1 MKKKII
7 PFMILVICIINIY
20 TCVQADTSIKDSMS
34 GADSFISAGQNSNM
48 IVVDKAELKGASDS
62 IFNILLLAGMII
74 AVILSSILGIKFM
87 IGSVEEKAQVKETLI
102 PFVIGCIV
110 VFGAFTIWK
119 IFVTIGNNL

>member
-7 PFMILVICIINIY
+7 LFMILVVCIINIY
-20 TCVQADTSIKDSMS
+20 TCVQADTSIMDSMS

-87 IGSVEEKAQVKETLI
+87 MGSVEEKAQVKETLI

-110 VFGAFTIWK
+110 IFGAFTIWK

>member
-7 PFMILVICIINIY
+7 LFMILLICIINIY
-20 TCVQADTSIKDSMS
+20 TYVQADTSIKNAIS
-34 GADSFISAGQNSNM
+34 GADSFISAGQSSNT
-48 IVVDKAELKGASDS
+48 IAVDKVELKGASDS
-62 IFNILLLAGMII
+62 IFNILLFAGIVI
-74 AVILSSILGIKFM
+74 AVVLSSILGIKFM

-119 IFVTIGNNL
+119 IFVTIGAGL

>member
-1 MKKKII
+1 MKKKMML
-7 PFMILVICIINIY
+7 FMFLVICIINIY

-34 GADSFISAGQNSNM
+34 GADSFISAGQSSDVV
-48 IVVDKAELKGASDS
+48 VVDKVKLKSASDS
-62 IFNILLLAGMII
+62 IFNILLVAGIII

-119 IFVTIGNNL
+119 IFVTIGAGL

>member
-1 MKKKII
+1 MKKKMMFFI
-7 PFMILVICIINIY
+7 ILVICIINIY

-34 GADSFISAGQNSNM
+34 GADSFISAGQSSDVV
-48 IVVDKAELKGASDS
+48 VVDKVKLKSASDS
-62 IFNILLLAGMII
+62 IFNILLVAGIII
-74 AVILSSILGIKFM
+74 AVILSPILGIKFM

-119 IFVTIGNNL
+119 IFVTIGANL